1 LRALFLLLLWAGAA
15 LAQGVD
21 YPLLFGTHADQVQ
34 RPSPGVQVLE
44 LPGPVVVTCE
54 NGRCFGMDHSAHG
67 AAGCALR
74 MLNSAV
80 AVARHCPS
88 TFTSE
93 EAQRLER
100 ALDRGWGF
108 YARNSVPPL
117 DDAARDQM
125 RQSAMRYEIR
135 SLGGACALGQDSLA
149 LLKSMASANGANRVA
164 RVFET
169 PRLPVMNPCF

>member
-1 LRALFLLLLWAGAA
+1 MRAVLILLFWTSAA

-21 YPLLFGTHADQVQ
+21 YPLLFETHADQVQ
-34 RPSPGVQVLE
+34 EPSPGVQVLE

-54 NGRCFGMDHSAHG
+54 NGRCFGIDHSAHG

-74 MLNSAV
+74 LLNSAV

-117 DDAARDQM
+117 DDATLAQM
-125 RQSAMRYEIR
+125 RQRAMWYEIG
-135 SLGGACALGQDSLA
+135 SLGDVCALGHDGRA
-149 LLKSMASANGANRVA
+149 FLKDMASANRANWVA

-169 PRLPVMNPCF
+169 PRLPVMSPCF